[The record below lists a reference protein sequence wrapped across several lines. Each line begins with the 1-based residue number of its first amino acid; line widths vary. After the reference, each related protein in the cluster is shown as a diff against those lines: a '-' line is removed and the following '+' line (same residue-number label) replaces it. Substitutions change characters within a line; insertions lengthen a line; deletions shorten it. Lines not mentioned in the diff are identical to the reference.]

1 MSRLYIS
8 FIKTSLLIALLFSVT
23 ACGSASAAPTPVP
36 PTALPATAT
45 LAPTATSVPTQ
56 PTTAEV
62 APQANEILTVI
73 AQATGLERFVTLLE
87 SAGLAEQLQGA
98 GPMTV
103 FIVPNIAWDELPPAV
118 LNNADLMRQILL
130 AHLVEGQHLMADMTA
145 AGKIQSLQGDELTVL
160 AGAEGGTV
168 QGANVLDADYEAA
181 NGIIHLL
188 DTVLLPSASI
198 TDVMA
203 LYPST
208 VGEQTY
214 AMQGN
219 IHITHGTNSPVA
231 YTSVPPTSGPHY
243 GDIVAWQLY
252 TNNFPY
258 EQLVHNLEDGGVIL
272 YYQCATACPDLVEQ
286 LRTVA
291 QPYFD
296 AERHVVV
303 APNDPTWTQPDGA
316 KPHQDMGA
324 PIAVVAW
331 RKMLKLD
338 EVDAE
343 KITQFIETYE
353 GTDHHVK

>member
-1 MSRLYIS
+1 MSRLYKS
-8 FIKTSLLIALLFSVT
+8 FIKMSLLIALLFSIP
-23 ACGSASAAPTPVP
+23 ACGSDTAATIPVAPTAP
-36 PTALPATAT
+36 PATAT
-45 LAPTATSVPTQ
+45 PAPPATSVPTQ
-56 PTTAEV
+56 PATTEA
-62 APQANEILTVI
+62 APQSNEILTVI

-87 SAGLAEQLQGA
+87 NAGLSEKLQGA

-103 FIVPNIAWDELPPAV
+103 FIVPNTAWDELPPAV
-118 LNNADLMRQILL
+118 LSNAELMRQILL
-130 AHLVEGQHLMADMTA
+130 DHLVEGQHLMPDMTA
-145 AGKIQSLQGDELTVL
+145 AGKVQSLQGDELTVL
-160 AGAEGGTV
+160 AGEEGGTV
-168 QGANVLDADYEAA
+168 QGANVLDADYQAD

-219 IHITHGTNSPVA
+219 IHIAHGTNSPVA
-231 YTSVPPTSGPHY
+231 YNSIPPTSGPHY

-252 TNNFPY
+252 EQNFPY

-272 YYQCATACPDLVEQ
+272 YYQCTPACPELVEQ
-286 LRTVA
+286 LRMVA

-296 AERHVVV
+296 AGRHVVV
-303 APNDPTWTQPDGA
+303 APNDPTWTLPDGST
-316 KPHQDMGA
+316 PHQDMGA

-338 EVDAE
+338 QVDAE
-343 KITQFIETYE
+343 KISQFIETYE